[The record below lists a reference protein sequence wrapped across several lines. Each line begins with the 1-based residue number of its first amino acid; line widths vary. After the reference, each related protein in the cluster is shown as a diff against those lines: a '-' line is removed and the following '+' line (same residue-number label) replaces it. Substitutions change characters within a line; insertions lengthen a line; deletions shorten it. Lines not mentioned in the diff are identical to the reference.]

1 MDDVFNL
8 LELLI
13 DRTGLLTSRQSL
25 IAELLAGIKSIEE
38 YEKEWTDTFEI
49 ENQIN
54 EKYNSI
60 FNRRSFEEIL
70 ESIRKEMT
78 KDASD
83 DSGEEGTQ
91 E

>member
-54 EKYNSI
+54 EKYNRI